1 MTTKAQEK
9 AAREAVA
16 KLGVI
21 VDMRDRQE
29 PSLIE
34 LLAACLT
41 MGVEPPEALRRV
53 V

>member
-21 VDMRDRQE
+21 VDMRDRKT
-29 PSLIE
+29 PTLLD
-34 LLAACLT
+34 LLAACLS
-41 MGVEPPEALRRV
+41 MGVEPPEALRRAV
-53 V
+53 